1 MKKLALFIAM
11 AFIAFLSN
19 AQEKGDMSA
28 GVRINLGTSPNT
40 GLGSQFGLGLDF
52 NYSLTDAIRLAPEF
66 NFFFPKK
73 ELGWK
78 WNTWDFS
85 INGQYL
91 FKLGGDKFVVY
102 PQFGLTL
109 QGASMKAD
117 GWDDDWGR
125 GKVSE
130 TKFGINFGAGAE
142 YMLSDALSADFRVK
156 YNIVSNWARAV
167 VGIGVAYRF

>member
-1 MKKLALFIAM
+1 MKKLVLILTMVFITVVV
-11 AFIAFLSN
+11 N

-28 GVRINLGTSPNT
+28 GLRLNLGTSPHS
-40 GLGSQFGLGLDF
+40 GMGSQMGLGLDF
-52 NYSLTDAIRLAPEF
+52 NYSITDAIRLAPEF

-73 ELGWK
+73 ELGVK

-91 FKLGGDKFVVY
+91 FKLGNSKKFVVY

-109 QGASMKAD
+109 QGASVKLDYAGFGD
-117 GWDDDWGR
+117 A
-125 GKVSE
+125 KTSE

-142 YMLSDALSADFRVK
+142 YMISDALSADFRVK
-156 YNIVSNWARAV
+156 YNIVSNWSRAV
-167 VGIGVAYRF
+167 IGIGIAYRF